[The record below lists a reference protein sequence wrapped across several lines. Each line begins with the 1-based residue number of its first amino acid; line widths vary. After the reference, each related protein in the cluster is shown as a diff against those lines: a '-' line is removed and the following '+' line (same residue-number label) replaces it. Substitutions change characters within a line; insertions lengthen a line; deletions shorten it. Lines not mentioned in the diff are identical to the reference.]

1 MVRYSLLPRMW
12 TWWLHR
18 DDENHWRRSQVSS
31 LLPGLL
37 TLCRAVASPRAGGIF
52 LHPKRVLLALCP
64 SLRGTSPIYGK
75 IRKNQ
80 VLLGGGAWAPPLAT
94 GLEVCCCELRS
105 RTQSCLFNCIARH
118 LPKQHVHSIAKKC
131 FSLDAKAKGSSFT
144 FEKIHLPTVGGA
156 HRRNEAKVQ
165 NQSAA
170 KASRKVRRNARS
182 DESHFTRLY
191 CWTYTV
197 TTRTLQL
204 HIITKQNIS
213 WLHICLNRVVK

>member
-1 MVRYSLLPRMW
+1 MLQTYMCKWCGTRYCRECGHGDFIGMMKI
-12 TWWLHR
+12 T
-18 DDENHWRRSQVSS
+18 DDDPKCRVCFQVC
-31 LLPGLL
+31 LR
-37 TLCRAVASPRAGGIF
+37 CAGPQPALELGEF
-52 LHPKRVLLALCP
+52 FYTQKGFFLALCP

-182 DESHFTRLY
+182 DESHFTRLH
-191 CWTYTV
+191 C
-197 TTRTLQL
+197 
-204 HIITKQNIS
+204 
-213 WLHICLNRVVK
+213 